1 MLREIQICG
10 CVFVSGTE
18 FIVALWR
25 STVDECV
32 GSFESL
38 VSDLFSFVLLQIES
52 AGLMHFNE
60 RSILLLE
67 KY

>member
-10 CVFVSGTE
+10 CVFVSGIE
-18 FIVALWR
+18 FIVALW

-32 GSFESL
+32 GSFESF
-38 VSDLFSFVLLQIES
+38 VSDLFSFVFLQIES